1 MPADAPSRAHVRDS
15 APAAW
20 DALVAEDP
28 DATPAHRSEV
38 VRALAAVLPGMSAR
52 YVTVER
58 DGLLIGGMPMCVER
72 RAGMTWLHALPFLLS
87 GAPIARPG
95 HRDAVDRAVAEALG
109 LLAAE
114 HRALGGEWSCYR
126 PSGAMSD
133 AVLERV
139 PGETRQL
146 SAAVI
151 DVVPGDRLERGL
163 DRDDRHR
170 LRHAR
175 AAGLTLREEPEALDR
190 VYALH
195 CAQSRRWAG
204 HRPLPL
210 ELSRRLL
217 AERSG
222 SEPAALLFTARDAR
236 GVAAGALVLDHPR
249 ETFLWWSGSR
259 PASSASRFLLMGV
272 AEWAAARGR
281 ARVNL
286 GASSGRASLAMF
298 KRSLGAREVRY
309 PVRWLAPATAHAGA
323 RAVAA
328 LQGWVRRGRHRG
340 A

>member
-1 MPADAPSRAHVRDS
+1 MAVDDGPRAYVRDL
-15 APAAW
+15 APAGW
-20 DALVAEDP
+20 DELVAGDA

-38 VRALAAVLPGMSAR
+38 VRALAAVLPGMSGR
-52 YVTVER
+52 YVAVER
-58 DGLLIGGMPMCVER
+58 EGVLIGGAPVCFER

-95 HRDAVDRAVAEALG
+95 ERDLVDRAVAEALAA
-109 LLAAE
+109 LAAE
-114 HRALGGEWSCYR
+114 HRVLGGEWSCYR
-126 PSGAMSD
+126 PSCALPD

-139 PGETRQL
+139 AGETRHL

-151 DVVPGDRLERGL
+151 DVVPGGRLERGL
-163 DRDDRHR
+163 DRDDRYK

-175 AAGLTLREEPEALDR
+175 AAGFTLREEPEALDR

-195 CAQSRRWAG
+195 RAQSRWWVG

-217 AERSG
+217 ADRSG
-222 SEPAALLFTARDAR
+222 REPAALLFTAHDAR
-236 GVAAGALVLDHPR
+236 GLAAGTLVLDHPR

-259 PASSASRFLLMGV
+259 PASSASRFLLTEV

-286 GASSGRASLAMF
+286 GASSGRASLAAF

-309 PVRWLAPATAHAGA
+309 PVRWLAPAAGHAGT

-328 LQGWVRRGRHRG
+328 LQAWVRRGRHRG